1 MSPIFTCFII
11 GEDNLHLECAKII
24 QQQGQQILGI
34 ISAYE
39 AAELWALQQ
48 GIPHYASLAA
58 TQEALNK
65 TPFDYL
71 FSIVNSQILPA
82 AILNLPRQLAINFHD
97 APLPRYAGV
106 QATSWAILN
115 QEKTHGITWHVA
127 IETVDAGD
135 ILQQVMVPITEDETA
150 LSLNLKCYEA
160 ALQSFSELVKSLVN
174 HDYQRQPQDLSQRT
188 YFGLHQKPAG
198 NGWIDWNASAEA
210 IERLFRATQF
220 GSYPNRF
227 TCPKFKLSSSQLGEP
242 SFQQEEPSSQQGSW
256 EDEFIITQL
265 ELLPELST
273 EAPGTI
279 VAVTADYWRIATATC
294 DIAIRQICTLEGDAV
309 SLSPLPA
316 RASARE
322 GGRGLGRAWMVHP
335 SSGLRPPSPTR
346 GEGIRSKDYAGA
358 KEAMKP
364 TGFPNGNP

>member
-1 MSPIFTCFII
+1 MSPDTFTCFII

-39 AAELWALQQ
+39 TAELWALQQ
-48 GIPHYASLAA
+48 RIPHYVSLAA
-58 TQEALNK
+58 AEEALNK

-71 FSIVNSQILPA
+71 FSIVNAQILPA

-106 QATSWAILN
+106 HATSWAILN
-115 QEKTHGITWHVA
+115 QEQTHGITWHVA
-127 IETVDAGD
+127 TETVDAGD

-160 ALQSFSELVKSLVN
+160 ALQSFPDLVQFLAKHS
-174 HDYQRQPQDLSQRT
+174 YQCQPQDLSQRS

-198 NGWIDWNASAEA
+198 DGWIDWNASAEA

-227 TCPKFKLSSSQLGEP
+227 TCPKFKLSS
-242 SFQQEEPSSQQGSW
+242 QQRSW

-265 ELLPELST
+265 ELLPEPST
-273 EAPGTI
+273 AAPGTI
-279 VAVTADYWRIATATC
+279 VAATADYWRVATASY

-322 GGRGLGRAWMVHP
+322 GGRGLGRGGAWMVHP